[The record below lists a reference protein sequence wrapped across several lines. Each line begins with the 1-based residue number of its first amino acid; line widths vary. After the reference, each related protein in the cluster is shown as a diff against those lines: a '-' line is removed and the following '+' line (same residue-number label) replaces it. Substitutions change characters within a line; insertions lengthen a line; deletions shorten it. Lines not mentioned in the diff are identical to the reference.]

1 MVVIVWEE
9 IINNNQNKCAV
20 IVAAGQGTRLKPLT
34 DTTPKCLLEVNGNP
48 IIKYQLDNLISNGI
62 DNLAI
67 VTGYK
72 GSMIKSYIDNSQYSS
87 KMNVTYIHNE
97 DYKKTGS
104 CYSLYLC
111 KDYLSGRGYIHI
123 NSDLIFH
130 KDFLNILIN
139 SKEDN
144 CIITDKPLIENV
156 DMVRFE
162 CNEKN
167 RINKVGRPDYL
178 PNPNGYLI
186 GPIKFSNEAK
196 NFFIKKIESRLNESI
211 YNDTCFLLLNKIL
224 DKIKLYSKYSNN
236 KKWFEID
243 TKDDLDFAKTNFV

>member
-1 MVVIVWEE
+1 VVIAWEE
-9 IINNNQNKCAV
+9 IINNKQNKCAV

-34 DTTPKCLLEVNGNP
+34 DTTPKCLLKVNGIP
-48 IIKYQLDNLISNGI
+48 IIKYQLDNLVSSGI
-62 DNLAI
+62 NNLAI

-72 GSMIKSYIDNSQYSS
+72 GFMIKNYIDNSQYSS
-87 KMNVTYIHNE
+87 KINVTYIHNE

-144 CIITDKPLIENV
+144 CVITDKPLIKNF

-162 CNEKN
+162 CNEKG

-196 NFFIKKIESRLNESI
+196 NYFIQKIESRLNEGI
-211 YNDTCFLLLNKIL
+211 LDDTCFLLLNGIL
-224 DKIKLYSKYSNN
+224 DKIMLYSKYSNN

-243 TKDDLDFAKTNFV
+243 TKNDLAFAKANLA